1 MRAGDLRRIAY
12 ERQRGRCAATGVEL
26 GDLDGGWHMHHR
38 LAGGMGGTSRVDRE
52 VPSNVVALLGPAHNL
67 GSPQLVVD
75 GVPGRSVHGDPGWSR
90 PLGLLL
96 SQHEPDPQAVPVR
109 IAGVGWVFLLDDGG
123 WLRVA

>member
-38 LAGGMGGTSRVDRE
+38 LAGGMGGTSVDRE
-52 VPSNVVALLGPAHNL
+52 VPSNVVALLGPAHNM

-75 GVPGRSVHGDPGWSR
+75 GVAGRSVHGDPGWSR